1 MRRWMIGTTAM
12 MGAIVGTALLG
23 AAPPAADDAGG
34 GAKNDPAGR
43 VTVDVKDAPAAAPAA
58 TPPPPAPGAAPVT
71 PAPRTRRM
79 VYEKAMTGAMPAA
92 QRPPAKMEKVV
103 YLGVNTSS
111 ANGAL
116 REQLKLKKNVG
127 LVVDAV
133 EGKGPADEAGIKQHD
148 VLEKLNDQWLINP
161 EQLGTLVRS
170 MKSGDEVSIDLIRQ
184 GEHQTVKAKLAEREV
199 AVGANADAALAMAPW
214 MVDGVNLNADGKTV
228 WLARPQPPGAI
239 ATLDPKGVAYVRRLD
254 GRQKTEW
261 SDDQVTIVL
270 ERDKGKTGN
279 VTITDKATGKLLFT
293 GTRPADDDPLF
304 TARPDLKEKLKKAEE
319 AGGPRMAAMQDGL
332 ILTPDQPGL
341 IQNGLA
347 PMRIAPPA
355 VGGGGNFVG
364 GGGGF
369 GGGGNFGGGGV
380 AMATGRGKVMK
391 WQDDDHVL
399 IMRMQGKQPTY
410 LLALSS
416 KNGSV
421 LYDGPV
427 MTDEQRK
434 SVPAEVGEKFEMVV
448 ANPDQA
454 KEFGAQEKVPKD
466 EKIKEAKPR

>member
-1 MRRWMIGTTAM
+1 MKRWMIGTTAM

-23 AAPPAADDAGG
+23 AAPPAADNGG
-34 GAKNDPAGR
+34 GAPGAANNDPAAPAR
-43 VTVDVKDAPAAAPAA
+43 VTVDVKDAPAA
-58 TPPPPAPGAAPVT
+58 TPPPPAPGAAPGA

-170 MKSGDEVSIDLIRQ
+170 MKSGDEVTLELVRQ
-184 GEHQTVKAKLAEREV
+184 GEHQTVKAKLAEREM
-199 AVGANADAALAMAPW
+199 AVGANAELALGAW
-214 MVDGVNLNADGKTV
+214 MVDGANADGKTI
-228 WLARPQPPGAI
+228 WMAKPQPPGAI
-239 ATLDPKGVAYVRRLD
+239 ATLDPRAVGFVRRLD

-279 VTITDKATGKLLFT
+279 VTITDKTTGKLLFT

-341 IQNGLA
+341 IQNGVA

-355 VGGGGNFVG
+355 A
-364 GGGGF
+364 
-369 GGGGNFGGGGV
+369 GGNFGGGG
-380 AMATGRGKVMK
+380 AWAGGGGGGGGFRADAFTPTGRGKVMK

-434 SVPAEVGEKFEMVV
+434 SVPAEVGEKFEMVLT
-448 ANPDQA
+448 NPDQA
-454 KEFGAQEKVPKD
+454 KEFGAQEKAPAKD
-466 EKIKEAKPR
+466 ETIKEGKLAR